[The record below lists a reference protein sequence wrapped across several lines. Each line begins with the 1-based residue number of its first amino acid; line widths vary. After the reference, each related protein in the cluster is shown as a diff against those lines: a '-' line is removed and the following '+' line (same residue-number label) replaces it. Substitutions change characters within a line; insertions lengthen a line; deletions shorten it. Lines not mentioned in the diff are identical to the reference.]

1 MIDTFFK
8 NIGLWIICVLVVAI
22 IGGAIVYH
30 IKNYINNRKHP
41 EHESRIVQL
50 KNGKFQVQEWLC
62 NWQSPEEDYIC
73 YWQEAKSFLEKA
85 TFDTLLEAK
94 KAKEEH
100 DKTWF
105 EIKNRDVVAR
115 VILGA
120 ED

>member
-1 MIDTFFK
+1 MINTFFN
-8 NIGLWIICVLVVAI
+8 NIVPWIFWILVGAI
-22 IGGAIVYH
+22 FCGAIVYH

-50 KNGKFQVQEWLC
+50 KTGKFQVQEWLC

-73 YWQEAKSFLEKA
+73 YWQEAKSFLKQA
-85 TFDTLLEAK
+85 TFDTLFEAN

-100 DKTWF
+100 DKTW
-105 EIKNRDVVAR
+105 EDIKNRDVVSR
-115 VILGA
+115 VIVGA

>member
-8 NIGLWIICVLVVAI
+8 NIGLLIICVLAVAF

-41 EHESRIVQL
+41 EHESRIVL
-50 KNGKFQVQEWLC
+50 MKNGKFQVQEWLG
-62 NWQSPEEDYIC
+62 NLYSPEDDYIC
-73 YWQEAKSFLEKA
+73 YWQEAKSFLKKA
-85 TFDTLLEAK
+85 TFDTLFEAN

-100 DKTWF
+100 DKTW
-105 EIKNRDVVAR
+105 EDIKNRDVVAR
-115 VILGA
+115 VIVGA

>member
-8 NIGLWIICVLVVAI
+8 NIFPWFMGFLLVVI

-30 IKNYINNRKHP
+30 VKNYINNRKHP

-85 TFDTLLEAK
+85 TFDTLDEAQ

-100 DKTWF
+100 DKTW
-105 EIKNRDVVAR
+105 EDRKNRDVVDK
-115 VILGA
+115 VIEGA

>member
-1 MIDTFFK
+1 MIDTLSK
-8 NIGLWIICVLVVAI
+8 NIGFCFLSIVVVFI
-22 IGGAIVYH
+22 FGGAIVYH

-50 KNGKFQVQEWLC
+50 KTGKFQVQEWLC

-73 YWQEAKSFLEKA
+73 YWQEAKSFLKKA

-100 DKTWF
+100 DKTGF

-115 VILGA
+115 VIVGA